1 MRTGLVYW
9 KLRTV
14 DGAKNAR
21 VVEEYEI
28 NTALIEA
35 LNSVEKRPAI
45 ETGQEQENVNL
56 TGQISRARVD
66 AAKVFSLEELE
77 EMKRRWDAKIEEER
91 QAKAQAKL
99 LPGRSRNERRV

>member
-1 MRTGLVYW
+1 
-9 KLRTV
+9 
-14 DGAKNAR
+14 
-21 VVEEYEI
+21 
-28 NTALIEA
+28 
-35 LNSVEKRPAI
+35 
-45 ETGQEQENVNL
+45 VNL

-66 AAKVFSLEELE
+66 AVKVFSLEELE

>member
-1 MRTGLVYW
+1 
-9 KLRTV
+9 
-14 DGAKNAR
+14 
-21 VVEEYEI
+21 
-28 NTALIEA
+28 

-45 ETGQEQENVNL
+45 ETGQEHENVNL

-99 LPGRSRNERRV
+99 LPAPGQK